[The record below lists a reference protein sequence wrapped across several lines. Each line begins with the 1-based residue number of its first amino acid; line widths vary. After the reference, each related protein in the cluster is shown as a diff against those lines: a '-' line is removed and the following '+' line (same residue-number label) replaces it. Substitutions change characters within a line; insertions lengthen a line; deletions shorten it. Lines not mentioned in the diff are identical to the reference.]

1 MKCFKMYLLLLL
13 TAMTP
18 SCRPDEDSEGGGRSF
33 IDLDKLSHEQIVLG
47 EKLEDPYALSAMQLS
62 FASLYPTKAGLERL
76 EATDY
81 YVRFLPQDD
90 IQFTSLKL
98 MGVQV
103 IDHPLDYEIIREGDY
118 YHDPSIQEDDI
129 TWQYAVV
136 GKDFQFPQDIRY
148 EILEQCYIP
157 ENSATKAADVD
168 WDAVEREAYRLTG
181 NAHRLLP
188 RTKSDSALPSGAIK
202 IVDDKYNGGEPI
214 GVSGVMVSVNSF
226 VKFASAYT
234 DASGNYVIPKSF
246 SSEMRYRLVF
256 QNEMGFGIGVD
267 LLLVPASVSTLGSG
281 PAEGIDV
288 KITKES
294 DRKLFSRCVVNNAVY
309 DYFMRCTREGVK
321 ITPPPKNIRLWLFQ
335 GIGSSSAPMLH
346 QGSVVEESVL
356 SEYLGSYK
364 DIVKHFLP
372 DITMGL
378 RYLEDYSAIYNY
390 TQHELA
396 HASHYVRVGNTY
408 WNKYIKHVLKSFV
421 TSGMKVYGVG
431 TEPDAGYCEVGEMW
445 AYYLQNVLHKERYGY
460 YLSELGTSY
469 WFYPQI
475 LLFMDDRG
483 IDDSKIFTALMP
495 TVTDRE
501 LLKKSLLELY
511 PNSRPIIEQAFNR
524 YLN

>member
-1 MKCFKMYLLLLL
+1 MKCFKLYLLLLL
-13 TAMTP
+13 SAMAL
-18 SCRPDEDSEGGGRSF
+18 SCHPDDEPAGGGRDYF
-33 IDLDKLSHEQIVLG
+33 NLDNLYHEQIVLG

-62 FASLYPTKAGLERL
+62 FAKLYPTKAGMERL

-90 IQFTSLKL
+90 TQFTRLKL
-98 MGVQV
+98 MGVQLT
-103 IDHPLDYEIIREGDY
+103 DHPLDYEILREGDY
-118 YHDPSIQEDDI
+118 YHDPSIQDGDI

-136 GKDFQFPQDIRY
+136 DRDFQFPQDIHY

-157 ENSATKAADVD
+157 ENAATRASDVD
-168 WDAVEREAYRLTG
+168 WGAVEREAYRMTG
-181 NAHRLLP
+181 NGRMLLP
-188 RTKSDSALPSGAIK
+188 KTKADDGFPSGAIK

-234 DASGNYVIPKSF
+234 DASGNYVIPRSF
-246 SSEMRYRLVF
+246 STQMRYRLVF

-267 LLLVPASVSTLGSG
+267 LLLVPASVSTLGTG
-281 PAEGIDV
+281 PSEGIDV
-288 KITKES
+288 KITQDS
-294 DRKLFSRCVVNNAVY
+294 DRKLFSRCVVNNAVH

-321 ITPPPKNIRLWLFQ
+321 ITPPPQNLRIWLFQ
-335 GIGSSSAPMLH
+335 GIASSSAPMLH
-346 QGSVVEESVL
+346 QGSMVEEGIL

-378 RYLEDYSAIYNY
+378 RYLENYSSIYNY

-396 HASHYVRVGNTY
+396 HASHYVRVGNSY
-408 WNKYIKHVLKSFV
+408 WNQYIKHVLKSFV

-431 TEPDAGYCEVGEMW
+431 TEPEAGYCEVGEMW
-445 AYYLQNVLHKERYGY
+445 AYYLQNVLYKERYGA

-469 WFYPQI
+469 WFHPQI
-475 LLFMDDRG
+475 LLYMDDRG

-501 LLKKSLLELY
+501 LFQKSLTELY
-511 PNSRPIIEQAFNR
+511 PESRYIIEQAFNR